1 MVVLGREVGDTK
13 EVVLT
18 SEARR
23 QGVYVVG
30 ITGTGKT
37 ILLLNMALSDIKAG
51 EGLCLLDPHGD
62 LVEDLLRRIPEKRVE
77 DVILFDPAD
86 SDYPFGLN
94 LFEWPDRG
102 DSKQMDR
109 ICAEV
114 IGTFRKLFS
123 YSWGPRMEDVLRH
136 TTLTLLMNEGSTML
150 DMPAVMT
157 DKGVRARFLSSVS
170 DLIVQ
175 RYWEKLFPSRRREQ
189 EEWTA
194 SSLNK
199 IGRFLAN
206 PLIRNIVSQPRSTIN
221 FREIMDQGK
230 ILLVN
235 LSKGQ
240 IGEDNS
246 SLLGS
251 VLVGKILVAA
261 LSRAEIPREERRRF
275 HLIVDE
281 YQSFATAS
289 FPTLQSEARKFNI
302 DTVVAH
308 QYRDQLDRDNRGS
321 TLNVGNLI
329 LFRVNGPDSRE
340 LASQF
345 DNTPPKPDLEREPIL
360 YPTSREG
367 VYRVGDKGRFVL
379 EPGKARPY
387 SDVEAEMAN
396 RLTNLWNFQAWCK
409 LVEGR
414 GLAEY
419 YIETNPPPEG
429 ENPEIAKRIKEASRA
444 MATPRERVERM
455 IEERFEFYEGKSKAQ
470 TQYYD

>member
-1 MVVLGREVGDTK
+1 MTVVLGRDVDTGDR
-13 EVVLT
+13 VFLT

-37 ILLLNMALSDIKAG
+37 TLLLNMALADVRAG
-51 EGLCLLDPHGD
+51 EGVCLLDPHGD
-62 LVEDLLRRIPEKRVE
+62 LIEDLLHLVPEERAK

-86 SDYPFGLN
+86 IDHPFGLN
-94 LFEWPDRG
+94 LFEWPCRSDP
-102 DSKQMDR
+102 KQMDR
-109 ICAEV
+109 ICAEI
-114 IGTFRKLFS
+114 IGTFYKLFY
-123 YSWGPRMEDVLRH
+123 YSWGPRMEDVMRH
-136 TTLTLLMNEGSTML
+136 TVLVLLMNEGATML
-150 DMPAVMT
+150 DMPAMMT
-157 DKGVRARFLSSVS
+157 DDLVRNHFLEQV
-170 DLIVQ
+170 DDRVLEQ
-175 RYWEKLFPSRRREQ
+175 YWKKLFPTGDREREQ
-189 EEWTA
+189 WTS

-206 PLIRNIVSQPRSTIN
+206 PVIRHIVSQAQSTID
-221 FREIMDQGK
+221 FRRVMDEGK

-251 VLVGKILVAA
+251 VIVGKILVAA
-261 LSRAEIPREERRRF
+261 LSRAEIPPDERKRF

-308 QYRDQLDRDNRGS
+308 QYRSQLDEDNQGS

-340 LASQF
+340 LALQF
-345 DNTPPKPDLEREPIL
+345 DNTPPEPELERQPIL
-360 YPTSREG
+360 HRTSKPG
-367 VYRVGDKGRFVL
+367 SYRTGDQTRYELV
-379 EPGKARPY
+379 PGKPRTY

-396 RLTNLWNFQAWCK
+396 RLTNLRNYDAWCK

-414 GLAEY
+414 ELAEY
-419 YIETNPPPEG
+419 YIETEPPPE
-429 ENPEIAKRIKEASRA
+429 ERNTAVARSIREASRA
-444 MATPRERVERM
+444 LGTARSEVEEM
-455 IEERFEFYEGKSKAQ
+455 IKERFGFYED
-470 TQYYD
+470 THRVQYFDG